1 MVNVL
6 LILSIGTLCIACFF
20 IGAKIGQKAS
30 RGENIELPHPI
41 EAIRERQERK
51 EKKQEADRFE
61 TIMRNIDTYD
71 GTGSG
76 QIDVPRR

>member
-1 MVNVL
+1 MENVL
-6 LILSIGTLCIACFF
+6 LILSIGALCIVCFF
-20 IGAKIGQKAS
+20 LGAKIGQKAS
-30 RGENIELPHPI
+30 RGETIDIPHPI
-41 EAIRERQERK
+41 EASRERK
-51 EKKQEADRFE
+51 ERKGKKEEADRFE